1 MLYPYYFNPSSLFF
15 CDLMESKV
23 GNQEHYNQGL
33 PFAILALLSISVVM
47 TVFFIWFS
55 NHSGWSKNKKLF
67 TSISGGISAF
77 LTAFIFT
84 KYHDEFILAAS
95 VIGFFPVTFVA
106 LDILKDSSKQAP
118 VLGLISL
125 FLLGYYNLTFYL
137 NLFEFSWPIL
147 QKLCISLS
155 LIWINIV
162 SFNKQKPRRCE

>member
-1 MLYPYYFNPSSLFF
+1 
-15 CDLMESKV
+15 MESKV

-95 VIGFFPVTFVA
+95 VIGFVPFTFVV
-106 LDILKDSSKQAP
+106 LDILRDRSKKAP
-118 VLGLISL
+118 ILGLICL
-125 FLLGYYNLTFYL
+125 IFLGFYNLSFYL
-137 NLFEFSWPIL
+137 NILEFSWPIM
-147 QKLCISLS
+147 QKSSIVLCL
-155 LIWINIV
+155 LWVNIV
-162 SFNKQKPRRCE
+162 PIKKQKTNMQF